1 VPGHA
6 SGRRQG
12 LVNHTSATR
21 HPYGQ
26 STTLEAVTAPG
37 SSGPDAAELSDNG
50 DGTWSLTM
58 NGDKSLTATFTPEQ
72 YTLTIQDGGTV

>member
-1 VPGHA
+1 
-6 SGRRQG
+6 
-12 LVNHTSATR
+12 
-21 HPYGQ
+21 
-26 STTLEAVTAPG
+26 VTAPG